1 MWPTWLLHVV
11 IKIKTSYALGHSVK
25 SMDFQELFWV
35 QYRKE
40 WNQEVKALLGNYMN
54 VNTLHPVIPRE
65 TGKGPSL
72 LRDCEQV
79 RDRGTD
85 P

>member
-1 MWPTWLLHVV
+1 
-11 IKIKTSYALGHSVK
+11 
-25 SMDFQELFWV
+25 
-35 QYRKE
+35 
-40 WNQEVKALLGNYMN
+40 MN